1 MKKNILLFFPFI
13 ALFVIYSIIAF
24 VIGNPATALFWISY
38 LLNILSLVAVLLCV
52 GIFSQKLN
60 YYTKMLTL
68 TLVVVVSAS
77 FFIIQCIISII
88 FISFGNIDLGLPV
101 LFELCLLILYS
112 IAIVFLVIYKKNVR
126 TMIEND
132 NEQKKYN
139 TFKSALQKEVEMLQ
153 STKHSMLIDDKLNK
167 LSENV
172 KYETEPIS
180 IEESGEIE
188 NNIIEKIYVLKI
200 SLKEN
205 NEGKSLSTLDEIF
218 SMLNQRNVI
227 CRNGRG

>member
-1 MKKNILLFFPFI
+1 
-13 ALFVIYSIIAF
+13 
-24 VIGNPATALFWISY
+24 
-38 LLNILSLVAVLLCV
+38 
-52 GIFSQKLN
+52 
-60 YYTKMLTL
+60 MLTL

-77 FFIIQCIISII
+77 FFIVQCIISII
-88 FISFGNIDLGLPV
+88 FISFRNINLGLPV

-153 STKHSMLIDDKLNK
+153 STKHSMLIDDKLDK

-180 IEESGEIE
+180 IEESSEIE

-205 NEGKSLSTLDEIF
+205 NEEKSLSTLDEIF
-218 SMLNQRNVI
+218 SMLKQRNVI
-227 CRNGRG
+227 CRNGRC

>member
-1 MKKNILLFFPFI
+1 
-13 ALFVIYSIIAF
+13 
-24 VIGNPATALFWISY
+24 
-38 LLNILSLVAVLLCV
+38 
-52 GIFSQKLN
+52 
-60 YYTKMLTL
+60 MLTL
-68 TLVVVVSAS
+68 TPIVVVSAS

-112 IAIVFLVIYKKNVR
+112 IAIVFLVIYKKNVK

-153 STKHSMLIDDKLNK
+153 STKHSMLIDDKLNE

-205 NEGKSLSTLDEIF
+205 NEEKSLSTIDEIY
-218 SMLNQRNVI
+218 SLLNQRNVI

>member
-1 MKKNILLFFPFI
+1 
-13 ALFVIYSIIAF
+13 
-24 VIGNPATALFWISY
+24 
-38 LLNILSLVAVLLCV
+38 
-52 GIFSQKLN
+52 
-60 YYTKMLTL
+60 MLTL
-68 TLVVVVSAS
+68 TPVVVVSAT

-88 FISFGNIDLGLPV
+88 FISFGNIDLGLPI
-101 LFELCLLILYS
+101 LFELCLLIIYS
-112 IAIVFLVIYKKNVR
+112 VAIVFLAVYKKSVR
-126 TMIEND
+126 TMIAND
-132 NEQKKYN
+132 NEQKKNN
-139 TFKSALQKEVEMLQ
+139 TFKSDLQKEVEMMQ
-153 STKHSMLIDDKLNK
+153 STKHSVLIDDKLNK

-205 NEGKSLSTLDEIF
+205 NEEKSLSTFDEIF
-218 SMLNQRNVI
+218 SLLIQRNVI